1 MKKMTRNILASALLT
16 AMPIFAFACDGPMG
30 SPQMPGT
37 MPPLGHM
44 MGEMPHMA
52 TEKLLP
58 QLEELARLQAL
69 DLSDVQQKKVFDVIY
84 GQAPAIFEN
93 DRIAHR
99 TMNDLHQL
107 AKSDKF
113 DAAKARSLTEEHSKA
128 MSTLIYIHAETE
140 FKVWAILT
148 ELQRKRLAENMG
160 VYAVCRPEGYAYKF
174 DAAFR
179 YE

>member
-30 SPQMPGT
+30 SPQLSGA
-37 MPPLGHM
+37 MPPPGHM
-44 MGEMPHMA
+44 MGGMPHM
-52 TEKLLP
+52 EKLPP
-58 QLEELARLQAL
+58 QLEELARLKEL
-69 DLSDVQQKKVFDVIY
+69 DLSDVQQKKIFDVIY

-113 DAAKARSLTEEHSKA
+113 DAAKARSLTDEHSKA
-128 MSTLIYIHAETE
+128 MSTLIYMHAEIE
-140 FKVWAILT
+140 SKVWTILT
-148 ELQRKRLAENMG
+148 EPQRKRLMERMG
-160 VYAVCRPEGYAYKF
+160 PPPRQ
-174 DAAFR
+174 
-179 YE
+179 